1 VNVIQHTLVFLVRV
15 YQKVLS
21 PAKMALFGPLG
32 ECRYQPCCSEYAAEA
47 VRVHGAIKGSALAA
61 WRICRCNPWGRF
73 GADPVPPKAGAKTVS
88 YSQAANHCVCGK
100 PHASPAVAGP
110 QA

>member
-1 VNVIQHTLVFLVRV
+1 MNGIQHSLIFLVRI

-32 ECRYQPCCSEYAAEA
+32 ECRYQPSCSEYDAED
-47 VRVHGAIKGSALAA
+47 VRVHGAMKGSALAA

-73 GADPVPPKAGAKTVS
+73 GADPVPPAKISTTANRCACGGS
-88 YSQAANHCVCGK
+88 HSAPAA
-100 PHASPAVAGP
+100 AGP
-110 QA
+110 RA